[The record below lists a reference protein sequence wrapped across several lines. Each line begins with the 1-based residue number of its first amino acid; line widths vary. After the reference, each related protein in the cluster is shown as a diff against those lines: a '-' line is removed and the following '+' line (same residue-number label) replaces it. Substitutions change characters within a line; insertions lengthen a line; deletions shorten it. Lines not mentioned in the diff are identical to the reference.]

1 MDVSQ
6 EQLLHQ
12 VVQVV
17 MQVLLLHPEQLQ
29 LVHGK
34 VKLPGAVEAAAL
46 LPQLVG
52 QVGLPGA
59 PHGPPAALVEAQAEL
74 LGHGGRVT
82 HHLDVVEVVLG
93 LRATADDPGGLA
105 EAQAAADH
113 QGVAG
118 FGAVVVLVVKLVSL
132 EGVVGEE
139 AVGTRQE
146 LWSRSHLTALGEKQ
160 GERTQLF

>member
-17 MQVLLLHPEQLQ
+17 VQVLLLHAQQLQ
-29 LVHGK
+29 LMHGE
-34 VKLPGAVEAAAL
+34 VQLPGAVVAAL
-46 LPQLVG
+46 LAPQLVG
-52 QVGLPGA
+52 DAGLPGA
-59 PHGPPAALVEAQAEL
+59 LHGPSAAAVEPLAEL
-74 LGHGGRVT
+74 FGHGGRVT
-82 HHLDVVEVVLG
+82 DHLNAVQVVLG

-105 EAQAAADH
+105 QAQAAPDH

-118 FGAVVVLVVKLVSL
+118 LGAVVVLVVELVSL

-139 AVGTRQE
+139 TVGARQE
-146 LWSRSHLTALGEKQ
+146 LRAWSHLTAETGNTGFRL
-160 GERTQLF
+160 TS